1 MDDQDISRRLSWMVH
16 SKGVYPTAR
25 RAWVQSLNWAIV
37 QVIVLILLLISAI
50 FFYQMYS
57 LNQLYKNWAKQPA
70 QLFSTT
76 SGLSP
81 SLPKSAHFL
90 RRLEYKMNPASD
102 DRLFDAAS
110 SEIEKKCDV
119 SVASMRMASYSR
131 CDVTPGWK
139 PYFRRGIENH
149 CDSGTPALL
158 TLFETRDFKDSF
170 RPFDAESQTKIVRKL
185 QCEWH
190 QGDQIALLRL
200 MQMSLTMKVE
210 PAQGRTPSTSG
221 GESCIPTV
229 ATFKFL
235 QKNNYT
241 MFCAAQ
247 ITMSDQSKAFRDLYF
262 EDLWREFYQ
271 RFGDWKTA
279 EEKSDCTE
287 EIGVR
292 AVNNHCGISAIWLLA
307 LLLHEG
313 GDVELTDAQL
323 SSAKTL
329 IERRYRK
336 SFLEV
341 LSEIKDAPTMDE

>member
-170 RPFDAESQTKIVRKL
+170 RPI
-185 QCEWH
+185 
-190 QGDQIALLRL
+190 LL
-200 MQMSLTMKVE
+200 
-210 PAQGRTPSTSG
+210 
-221 GESCIPTV
+221 
-229 ATFKFL
+229 
-235 QKNNYT
+235 KN
-241 MFCAAQ
+241 
-247 ITMSDQSKAFRDLYF
+247 
-262 EDLWREFYQ
+262 
-271 RFGDWKTA
+271 
-279 EEKSDCTE
+279 
-287 EIGVR
+287 
-292 AVNNHCGISAIWLLA
+292 
-307 LLLHEG
+307 
-313 GDVELTDAQL
+313 
-323 SSAKTL
+323 
-329 IERRYRK
+329 
-336 SFLEV
+336 
-341 LSEIKDAPTMDE
+341 